1 MLTMAWRRILC
12 SLVGFSLVAVPVGQS
27 SAKPVA
33 GAGKIQGVIMDH
45 DTNGPVSDGTVH
57 LWIPKGGPAKDG
69 WTKVD
74 DQRIEATTSA
84 TGSFVFDKVAPG
96 NYILAFAY
104 PPNPM
109 SPRGASVEVVR
120 KEDATDLTIVVS
132 RGKTTDVG
140 KVWVQ
145 R

>member
-12 SLVGFSLVAVPVGQS
+12 SLIGFSLVAAPLAQS

-57 LWIPKGGPAKDG
+57 LLAPKGGSAKDG

-74 DQRIEATTSA
+74 DQRIEVTTSA
-84 TGSFVFDKVAPG
+84 NGSFVFDKVAPG
-96 NYILAFAY
+96 NYILHFAY
-104 PPNPM
+104 PSNPM
-109 SPRGASVEVVR
+109 SPGGASVVR
-120 KEDATDLTIVVS
+120 KEDATVLTIVVS